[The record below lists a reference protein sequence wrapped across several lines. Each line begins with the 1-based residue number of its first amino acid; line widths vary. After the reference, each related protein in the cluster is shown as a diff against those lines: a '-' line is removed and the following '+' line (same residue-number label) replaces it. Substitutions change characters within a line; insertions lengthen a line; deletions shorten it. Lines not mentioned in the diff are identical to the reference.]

1 MVRGTFVLKQ
11 LWLRNDEI
19 IKFQM
24 ILFNEAIGIIISI
37 DINDPHMLFENL
49 EFGYLSSLIMWIIL
63 VSPEVMHLLTSLL
76 FIQLII

>member
-37 DINDPHMLFENL
+37 DINDPHMLFEDL
-49 EFGYLSSLIMWIIL
+49 FGYLSSLIMWIIL